1 MDETKVLGD
10 ARLDFRKRARPL
22 RRMPVA
28 AWIGI
33 GVLAVAIIA
42 PASATAASNL
52 VGIVGGNG
60 ARAAVTAAGQ
70 LQDTETTPGNFV
82 TLYAFSRGSCD
93 NFYNVPSGKA
103 LIIKSVT
110 FNTLSITALGSGN
123 FTGLY
128 ANSTCVGRYFLDQNP
143 GGTGEVSVPLTPG
156 AALKAGTS
164 LSMLASSTV
173 TEEAYVFGYLVPAS
187 EVTSNHVPQAMG
199 RTSGAAAQR

>member
-1 MDETKVLGD
+1 MEGAGQPFSLPMYLPGRRALRPTRIRCRGSWCHYGRDQSAGRCA
-10 ARLDFRKRARPL
+10 ARLQEEGDPL

-82 TLYAFSRGSCD
+82 TLYAFSSGSCD
-93 NFYNVPSGKA
+93 NFYNVPSG
-103 LIIKSVT
+103 
-110 FNTLSITALGSGN
+110 
-123 FTGLY
+123 
-128 ANSTCVGRYFLDQNP
+128 
-143 GGTGEVSVPLTPG
+143 
-156 AALKAGTS
+156 
-164 LSMLASSTV
+164 
-173 TEEAYVFGYLVPAS
+173 
-187 EVTSNHVPQAMG
+187 
-199 RTSGAAAQR
+199 